1 MHCLHAPTAPHNIRN
16 ALCFFSNQLE
26 KLEVDPSVRRDVD
39 FGNIVREKTEPQPA
53 TQSCAVTQSEN
64 FIDDPDVP
72 PLI

>member
-1 MHCLHAPTAPHNIRN
+1 MFSVFR
-16 ALCFFSNQLE
+16 SNQPE

-53 TQSCAVTQSEN
+53 TQTCTGTQSEN